1 MDLVRDVASKIV
13 RIDELNSE
21 NDRLREIIAHDY
33 QNNFNSST
41 ICNTDAEFN
50 ASNKSC
56 DSVRIV
62 PSQQIDDID
71 PYSNN
76 LY

>member
-1 MDLVRDVASKIV
+1 MR
-13 RIDELNSE
+13 NH
-21 NDRLREIIAHDY
+21 IIAHDY
-33 QNNFNSST
+33 QNNFNGST